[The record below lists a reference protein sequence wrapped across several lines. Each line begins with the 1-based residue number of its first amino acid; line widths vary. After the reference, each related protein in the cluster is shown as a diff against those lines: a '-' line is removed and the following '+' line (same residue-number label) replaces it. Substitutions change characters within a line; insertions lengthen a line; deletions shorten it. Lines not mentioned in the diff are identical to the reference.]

1 MKTIDEKEKK
11 FEEVLNELKNLEI
24 SNPGQV
30 EELEILKNQKNQ
42 LEIEKGELQKKYNSL
57 ELINENLKKKLV
69 DLEERKASDKI
80 KEEQFSE
87 KIDELNQ
94 ETDSLMNEIEK
105 WQM

>member
-11 FEEVLNELKNLEI
+11 FDQILNELKNLEI
-24 SNPGQV
+24 FNPNQL
-30 EELEILKNQKNQ
+30 EELEILKKQKNQ
-42 LEIEKGELQKKYNSL
+42 LEIEKAELLKQYNSL
-57 ELINENLKKKLV
+57 EEVNENLKKKLIN
-69 DLEERKASDKI
+69 LEERETKDKI

-94 ETDSLMNEIEK
+94 ETDSLINEIEK

>member
-11 FEEVLNELKNLEI
+11 LEEILNELKNLKI
-24 SNPGQV
+24 IQPQQ
-30 EELEILKNQKNQ
+30 LEKLQMLEKHKNQ
-42 LEIEKGELQKKYNSL
+42 LEIENKELQNKYNSL
-57 ELINENLKKKLV
+57 EEKNTNLKTKIEEIEKKSIN
-69 DLEERKASDKI
+69 DKKREEK
-80 KEEQFSE
+80 FSE

>member
-11 FEEVLNELKNLEI
+11 LEEVLNELKNLEI
-24 SNPGQV
+24 FNPNQL
-30 EELEILKNQKNQ
+30 EELEILKKQKNQ
-42 LEIEKGELQKKYNSL
+42 LEIEKLQLQKEYNSL
-57 ELINENLKKKLV
+57 EEVNENLKKKLT
-69 DLEERKASDKI
+69 DLEEREAKDKI

-94 ETDSLMNEIEK
+94 ETDSLINEIEK

>member
-11 FEEVLNELKNLEI
+11 LKEVLIELKNLEI
-24 SNPGQV
+24 SKPNQL

-42 LEIEKGELQKKYNSL
+42 LEIEKEELEKKYNSL
-57 ELINENLKKKLV
+57 EEINENLKKKLTN
-69 DLEERKASDKI
+69 LEDRERKDKI

>member
-11 FEEVLNELKNLEI
+11 FDQVLNELKNLEI
-24 SNPGQV
+24 FNPNQL
-30 EELEILKNQKNQ
+30 EELEILKKQKNQ
-42 LEIEKGELQKKYNSL
+42 LEIEKVELQNQYKSL
-57 ELINENLKKKLV
+57 KDINENLKKKLI
-69 DLEERKASDKI
+69 DLEERETKDKM

>member
-11 FEEVLNELKNLEI
+11 LKEILAELKNLEI
-24 SNPGQV
+24 GKPQQL
-30 EELEILKNQKNQ
+30 EELEFLKNQKNQ